1 MLIYILSRSAS
12 LYTTNRIYQ
21 AGVSKRHNVRVINY
35 MECDLLIEDGE
46 YKVIYEH
53 EELMRPD
60 YVIPR
65 IGSSVTF
72 YGCTVVRHFQMM
84 GIPVLNS
91 PEGII
96 NSRDKFRSL
105 QILAESNIPIPRTF
119 FSNDLYYAERIVAKH
134 LGYPF
139 VMKVLEGTQGQGVFL
154 VHDEREAE
162 SLINEH
168 VRKRTRII
176 LQEFISEFSG
186 KDIRVIVI
194 KGKIIASMM
203 RIAKEGDFRS
213 NIHAG
218 GRGEVVD
225 LSEQEKEIAIRS
237 VQELGLDYAGVD
249 ILRSQNGSM
258 VIEVNSSPGFEGIE
272 GVTKVEVSE
281 ALIESLENSVEV

>member
-1 MLIYILSRSAS
+1 MLIYLLSRSAS
-12 LYTTNRIYQ
+12 LYTTGRIYQ
-21 AGVSKRHNVRVINY
+21 AGIRSKHNIRVINY
-35 MECDLLIEDGE
+35 MECDLLIENGE
-46 YKVIYEH
+46 YKVVYEH
-53 EELMRPD
+53 EVLMKPD

-84 GIPVLNS
+84 GANILNK

-105 QILAESNIPIPRTF
+105 QILSEAKIPIPKTF

-154 VHDEREAE
+154 VHNETEAE
-162 SLINEH
+162 HLINEH

-194 KGKIIASMM
+194 RGKIVASMM
-203 RIAKEGDFRS
+203 RVAKEGDFRS

-218 GRGEVVD
+218 GRGELID

-237 VQELGLDYAGVD
+237 VEVLGLDYAGVD
-249 ILRSQNGSM
+249 ILRSQHGSL

-272 GVTKVEVSE
+272 GVTKVPVAE
-281 ALIESLENSVEV
+281 ALIESLENSVTA